1 MEINLEHK
9 KIELIQW
16 LSTLS
21 DNSVIEK
28 LMELKNAERM
38 DWWNNLSENEKK
50 SIDEGIK
57 DADEGKLNSH
67 SKARAI
73 YGKWL

>member
-1 MEINLEHK
+1 MELDLEHK

-21 DNSVIEK
+21 DKDTIDK
-28 LMELKNAERM
+28 LMELRKSEKS
-38 DWWNNLSENEKK
+38 DWWSDLSSKEKE
-50 SIDEGIK
+50 SIEKGIK
-57 DADEGKLNSH
+57 DADEGRLNDH
-67 SKARAI
+67 SKAKEI